1 MNRRVVSTAVIA
13 LTGLALGAC
22 AVHFREQGQ
31 TLYSQGNYLA
41 AADAFTEEIQRNPRS
56 AAAWNDRAVA
66 RVRLG
71 DLNGA
76 LRDYNRA
83 IELTP
88 DDAEIYFNRGNALV
102 AAGQYADALADFNRA
117 IDLSPTSA
125 RALFNRGT
133 TYALAGQPDA
143 ARRDWQAAVA
153 LEPDPYAKASMRRV
167 RGDGSAALRGRMA
180 GSASESLLS
189 VAGASASETL
199 GVDLP
204 NGTARL
210 RLLVPGGRRAEASLT
225 ARSAFYGT
233 VAPLAGRGRL
243 RGAAGHSSARAVDDS
258 MPRTGGMGCSQSAPS
273 IRKPPG
279 LPDHADG
286 GSALVRYRRKGRAR
300 EGRFVFGGSCWGNRK
315 RDLLDSD
322 HAHPP
327 RAVLCPGCVH
337 GG

>member
-117 IDLSPTSA
+117 IELSPTSA

-153 LEPDPYAKASMRRV
+153 LEPDPYAKASMRR
-167 RGDGSAALRGRMA
+167 SAGLEPVMPTAVAAVPPA
-180 GSASESLLS
+180 GQP
-189 VAGASASETL
+189 T
-199 GVDLP
+199 
-204 NGTARL
+204 TA
-210 RLLVPGGRRAEASLT
+210 A
-225 ARSAFYGT
+225 T
-233 VAPLAGRGRL
+233 VAPPPPPGTTSGGLPLPLSPRAAAAAPSGASQPAASPLAL
-243 RGAAGHSSARAVDDS
+243 DARALASRAVAREID
-258 MPRTGGMGCSQSAPS
+258 G
-273 IRKPPG
+273 
-279 LPDHADG
+279 DHAGAMQDLNA
-286 GSALVRYRRKGRAR
+286 ALGLEPDPARREAIAR
-300 EGRFVFGGSCWGNRK
+300 LIR
-315 RDLLDSD
+315 LLDT
-322 HAHPP
+322 P
-327 RAVLCPGCVH
+327 R
-337 GG
+337 